1 MFSRVNK
8 ITKKALCNYKKGRDY
23 NTEKKNQTCR
33 HVWYF
38 KYLLTFSLLREI
50 EKLYVQW

>member
-8 ITKKALCNYKKGRDY
+8 ITKKLYVIIKKA
-23 NTEKKNQTCR
+23 EIIILKKKNQTCR

-38 KYLLTFSLLREI
+38 KYRLTFSLLREI